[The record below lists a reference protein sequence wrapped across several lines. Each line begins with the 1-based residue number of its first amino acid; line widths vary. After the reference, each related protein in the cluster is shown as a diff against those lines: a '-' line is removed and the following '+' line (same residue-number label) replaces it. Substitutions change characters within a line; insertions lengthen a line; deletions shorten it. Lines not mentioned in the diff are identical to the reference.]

1 VNVLSIATTT
11 RLLQAGLDALT
22 AVLLTVV
29 AVSVRSDPAALALT
43 IAFAGLY
50 LIGRLSFKPAK
61 ASILEIR
68 GRSWPE
74 NGWLIGLSLL
84 WWALLVTAGTPAI
97 WLAFPLTLLQMH
109 ILGPHRGVLAVAA
122 TTIAAVSTGLLLG
135 LDPLGSVLGPT
146 LGGALAIGVVL
157 GLEAMLRET
166 ERRQE
171 LIDDLLATREQLASV
186 EHDRGIMAERE
197 RLAREIHDTLAQGL
211 SSIELLLRVAEE
223 TGDYSQVRP
232 AREVALANLAEV
244 RQLVRGLA
252 PADLTEST
260 LQDALARIASRTTGV
275 QVNFTV
281 TGDSRELPVTTS
293 AELVRITQ
301 STLANVTRHAQAS
314 RANLTL
320 TFLPDSVLLDIVDD
334 GVGFDPNSAGFGL
347 TVLKDRVAAIGGKV
361 TIESAPGAGTA
372 VAVEVPS

>member
-1 VNVLSIATTT
+1 MNVLSIATTT